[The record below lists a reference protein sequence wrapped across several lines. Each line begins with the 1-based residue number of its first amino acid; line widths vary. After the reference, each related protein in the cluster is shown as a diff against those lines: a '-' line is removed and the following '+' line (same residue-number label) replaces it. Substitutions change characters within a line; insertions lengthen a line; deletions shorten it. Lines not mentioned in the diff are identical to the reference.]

1 MSFLRL
7 IRPINLLIIV
17 LTMFG
22 TVFYLS
28 HIQLFKGFYFNQLD
42 FWLLTLS
49 TVMIAAAGNIINDYF
64 DVKADRINRPE
75 KLIITKHI
83 KRRWAIVSHWMLN
96 AIAFMIGIYLSI
108 QYSTFSFVFIHLIS
122 INLLW
127 FYSMFLKRKA
137 FIGNLIIA
145 FLTSLIPILA
155 LIFMYFSPGQHN
167 QFVDPSAINGIL
179 DVDFGIVHLMAFFAF
194 TQNLAREI
202 VKDVQDIEGDK
213 LIFVRSL
220 PMIIGK
226 RSSLLIA
233 AGILLLLPIF
243 LAFIL
248 FGQHVLDPVLPG
260 LNELW
265 FLYMAAFLNVVAIV
279 IIFILPGKLKLIDA
293 MIKISMLSGIATL
306 FYLAL

>member
-1 MSFLRL
+1 
-7 IRPINLLIIV
+7 
-17 LTMFG
+17 MFG

-28 HIQLFKGFYFNQLD
+28 HIELFKGFDFNQLD

-108 QYSTFSFVFIHLIS
+108 QYGTFSFVLIHLIS

-155 LIFMYFSPGQHN
+155 LIFMYFSPGQPN

-179 DVDFGIVHLMAFFAF
+179 DVDFGVVHLMAFFAF

-213 LIFVRSL
+213 LIYVRSL
-220 PMIIGK
+220 PMIIGE

-233 AGILLLLPIF
+233 AGILLLLPLF
-243 LAFIL
+243 LSFIL
-248 FGQHVLDPVLPG
+248 FDQHVLSPVLPG

-279 IIFILPGKLKLIDA
+279 IIFVFPRKLKLIDA
-293 MIKISMLSGIATL
+293 TIKISMLSGIATL